1 MEGGNYMDK
10 FINSLVDGDR
20 FRFESVIREAL
31 LEYLQREK
39 SMLPHYE
46 DRLRNAK
53 DFDSVCMRFYSFH
66 ATAENIRLI
75 ENFLSS
81 F

>member
-1 MEGGNYMDK
+1 MDK
-10 FINSLVDGDR
+10 FINSLVDYDR
-20 FRFESVIREAL
+20 FRFESVMRASL

-39 SMLPHYE
+39 SMLLHYE
-46 DRLRNAK
+46 ERLRNAK

-66 ATAENIRLI
+66 ETTENIRLI
-75 ENFLSS
+75 EDFLSS